1 MNLLV
6 RHSLAAGTGLAL
18 AICGAAIGWG
28 QSETTPTTT
37 TATPTQ
43 TAPNQ
48 TQAPAP
54 TQTTDSSQTAQPQKT
69 LQMVQAQ
76 AQLDNTLD
84 AKKAKQGEPVTAK
97 LEENVQIPNA
107 QELPKNTV
115 LEGHVDQVTPSDHK
129 SDSTLVMT
137 FDKVKLK
144 DGQELPIKATVIAIS
159 EPAMA
164 AEGGAMPA
172 QGAMPSSGGGGGA
185 PMGGSVP
192 SGAGAMSGGSSP
204 RMQNST
210 SPSMN
215 QVQAA
220 NGSGEQGQ
228 NSGVPDVKLTS
239 SIHEHTSATL
249 TSKGR
254 NVHVPD
260 GTQIELAIGVIPAG
274 VRLQ

>member
-1 MNLLV
+1 
-6 RHSLAAGTGLAL
+6 
-18 AICGAAIGWG
+18 
-28 QSETTPTTT
+28 
-37 TATPTQ
+37 
-43 TAPNQ
+43 
-48 TQAPAP
+48 
-54 TQTTDSSQTAQPQKT
+54 
-69 LQMVQAQ
+69 MVQAQ

-144 DGQELPIKATVIAIS
+144 DGKELPIKATVIAIS
-159 EPAMA
+159 EPATA

-172 QGAMPSSGGGGGA
+172 QGAPPPSGGGGA
-185 PMGGSVP
+185 PMGGSAP
-192 SGAGAMSGGSSP
+192 SGSGAMNAGSSP

-220 NGSGEQGQ
+220 NGSDEQGQ
-228 NSGVPDVKLTS
+228 NSGVPDVRLTS

-260 GTQIELAIGVIPAG
+260 GTQMELAIAVIPAG
-274 VRLQ
+274 VHLQ